1 MYSRNTAPRGARP
14 IARASDWRVSVIDTL
29 RDEARKDLRRLD
41 GGPAKDRTD
50 QGASVALA
58 DPELWPESVDGAV
71 LLAALAQ
78 TFTRFA
84 VLAEGAATAFAL
96 WTVFAHAH
104 DAADVSPLLALVSP
118 EKRCGKTTALT
129 VLSRLV
135 PRPLAASNITPAALF
150 RAVEKWRPTLL
161 VDEADSFLRE
171 REELR
176 GILNAG
182 HTRGTA
188 YVIRTVGED
197 HEPAKF
203 STWGPKAVALIGNLT
218 DTLQD
223 RSIVVPMQR
232 KTPAEKVERLRLGS
246 LDLEDVLRQ
255 AARWAADHREALRN
269 ADPDVPDGL
278 NDRAA
283 DNWRTLL
290 AIAEVA
296 GGVWPDRA
304 REAAR
309 LLSGVGQRED
319 GSVRILLLG
328 DLRELFDEYGAC
340 RLASQQIVDRL
351 TDREDRPWPE
361 WRRGRPLSTQ
371 QLATLLRHF
380 DVRPRQMKIDGK
392 KVRGYE
398 RADLE
403 EVWERYTPA
412 QAPDSDAPSA
422 PGTPGTTR
430 AGSGNEADGDPVP
443 EGVGTGCRP
452 LWRAGPI
459 R

>member
-1 MYSRNTAPRGARP
+1 M
-14 IARASDWRVSVIDTL
+14 IDTL
-29 RDEARKDLRRLD
+29 RDEAHKDLRRLD

-278 NDRAA
+278 NDRVA

-290 AIAEVA
+290 TLMHRPHPVPPVQPALEPVDWIVSAAHADKVRREQLGRKPA
-296 GGVWPDRA
+296 
-304 REAAR
+304 EAAR
-309 LLSGVGQRED
+309 LLSGVGQREELC
-319 GSVRILLLG
+319 GPRERAVICAVQHRTLTAVRI
-328 DLRELFDEYGAC
+328 DLQFEVQTLPVEHSKAVADPVVPSVLRGSDAGPRRPHEAAAHRQPVANLRIEPGAVVAAAVLHPRH
-340 RLASQQIVDRL
+340 RLPAPHRL
-351 TDREDRPWPE
+351 
-361 WRRGRPLSTQ
+361 
-371 QLATLLRHF
+371 
-380 DVRPRQMKIDGK
+380 RPRSSPH
-392 KVRGYE
+392 RSTT
-398 RADLE
+398 AP
-403 EVWERYTPA
+403 PA
-412 QAPDSDAPSA
+412 P
-422 PGTPGTTR
+422 
-430 AGSGNEADGDPVP
+430 
-443 EGVGTGCRP
+443 
-452 LWRAGPI
+452 
-459 R
+459 